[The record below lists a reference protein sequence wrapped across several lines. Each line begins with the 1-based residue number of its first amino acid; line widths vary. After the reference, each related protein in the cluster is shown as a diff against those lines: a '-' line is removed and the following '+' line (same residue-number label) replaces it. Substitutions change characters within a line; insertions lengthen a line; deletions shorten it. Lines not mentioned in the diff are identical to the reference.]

1 MNKNALR
8 KCTIHCIMAI
18 QDEIFFDEETFSI
31 HNVLFDRSS
40 KKLTFERTSKN
51 KKGKLRSTIDTRNMF
66 PSKLS
71 SIHKVIGDALDVSI
85 INMEEEN
92 IRLKERVK

>member
-1 MNKNALR
+1 LVV
-8 KCTIHCIMAI
+8 
-18 QDEIFFDEETFSI
+18 QDEVFSDEETFSV

-51 KKGKLRSTIDTRNMF
+51 KKGKSRSTIDTKNMLS
-66 PSKLS
+66 SKLS
-71 SIHKVIGDALDVSI
+71 SIHKVTGDALDVSI

-92 IRLKERVK
+92 LRA